1 MKLTQA
7 DYKKIL
13 KYYKLTIPKNHKKT
27 LKKAENIIA
36 KKLCS
41 CIKKVEPKFKKEAPA
56 IGICTKSVIGR
67 KGYKRGKFSCK
78 TKKTV
83 KLYKGGRKRKHKGG
97 GTPKDDFIN
106 NKATFEST
114 KMKLKEILEKVPPD
128 NEFSPFSKKILDN
141 FDSFKQE
148 SFNKFVDITYKNLDD
163 IMRGSK
169 QKGGN
174 GDERY
179 SPYDIQCSICQ
190 DDLVPEFN
198 SDMQRIH
205 ACSYCNKTFHEQCLR
220 DWRNECPLCR
230 TVGAFPAS
238 IWPNNQPP
246 QQQPDNFATI
256 IQVQEMALRQLRRER
271 RETRLRSYRTII
283 LGLYFVLISLWMIL
297 LQYDPNSGGNWL
309 VYAGLLTYF
318 LGNFGLSDDIKIK
331 IMRFCERC
339 YRWWSVPDR
348 VRALQDL
355 GINNMGGGKKTRRK
369 RRKRKKKTK
378 RRRRKKRGGGKRVKI
393 KAIDGMNIEVEY
405 KMDDGT
411 KQIYT
416 GVIEDSDKKYVK
428 VRWDK
433 VIEGEE
439 NPSWII
445 WKDEYYTKDTI
456 VAANALLELSNSHP

>member
-1 MKLTQA
+1 
-7 DYKKIL
+7 
-13 KYYKLTIPKNHKKT
+13 
-27 LKKAENIIA
+27 
-36 KKLCS
+36 
-41 CIKKVEPKFKKEAPA
+41 
-56 IGICTKSVIGR
+56 
-67 KGYKRGKFSCK
+67 
-78 TKKTV
+78 
-83 KLYKGGRKRKHKGG
+83 
-97 GTPKDDFIN
+97 
-106 NKATFEST
+106 
-114 KMKLKEILEKVPPD
+114 
-128 NEFSPFSKKILDN
+128 
-141 FDSFKQE
+141 
-148 SFNKFVDITYKNLDD
+148 
-163 IMRGSK
+163 
-169 QKGGN
+169 
-174 GDERY
+174 
-179 SPYDIQCSICQ
+179 
-190 DDLVPEFN
+190 
-198 SDMQRIH
+198 
-205 ACSYCNKTFHEQCLR
+205 
-220 DWRNECPLCR
+220 
-230 TVGAFPAS
+230 
-238 IWPNNQPP
+238 
-246 QQQPDNFATI
+246 
-256 IQVQEMALRQLRRER
+256 
-271 RETRLRSYRTII
+271 
-283 LGLYFVLISLWMIL
+283 LWMIL
-297 LQYDPNSGGNWL
+297 LQYDPNSGGNRL

-456 VAANALLELSNSHP
+456 VAANAMLEL